1 MSFNISD
8 QILDKSNKCTLSI
21 DLSRFSK
28 RERQILLKHT
38 RTGLIRD
45 SYAPSSS
52 IAEAIRVKFN
62 APFARLDKQTL
73 ALYGPCSFHSPVWK
87 ALESHY
93 KKAKIVHEEDDDFW
107 DDLFENMEKVRNKEK
122 GTGSLPRDTICRRWD
137 GVNHMPLFFYK
148 WGSSVLNDFKNAI
161 SPFPMPEELHHFL
174 DNVEGGEVDTLSV
187 DVYES
192 KTKLKGE

>member
-1 MSFNISD
+1 M
-8 QILDKSNKCTLSI
+8 
-21 DLSRFSK
+21 
-28 RERQILLKHT
+28 
-38 RTGLIRD
+38 
-45 SYAPSSS
+45 
-52 IAEAIRVKFN
+52 KFN

-73 ALYGPCSFHSPVWK
+73 ALYGPCSFHSTVWK